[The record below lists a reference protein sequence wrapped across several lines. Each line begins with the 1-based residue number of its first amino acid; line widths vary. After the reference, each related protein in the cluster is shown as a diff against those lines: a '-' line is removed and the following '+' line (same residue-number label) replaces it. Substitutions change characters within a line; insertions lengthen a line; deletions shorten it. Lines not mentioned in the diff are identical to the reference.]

1 MNNKINATK
10 KLGISQAQAVEK
22 LSAVFYFFLSLSRF
36 TALIWYNIGNNS
48 RMVNGMFKPKR
59 ESQNEAEFVFIED

>member
-1 MNNKINATK
+1 MHNEKESST
-10 KLGISQAQAVEK
+10 AVELR
-22 LSAVFYFFLSLSRF
+22 LSRNSRQSFIFFLLLSQF